1 MCGDG
6 EREEVVELLPVVQ
19 SLNIVYGQVLL
30 QFWTDTGEGKTERV
44 QRCGGREGG
53 GGRGE
58 RQRGRGR
65 GRGERQRGRGRG
77 RRQSKKGDEEV
88 SSPTHMAAQP
98 QATGCTMKVDDT
110 AENV

>member
-6 EREEVVELLPVVQ
+6 EREEVVKLLPVVQ

-30 QFWTDTGEGKTERV
+30 QLWTDTGERV

-58 RQRGRGR
+58 GRGWRGEWQRGGVAERGEWQRGGRGR
-65 GRGERQRGRGRG
+65 ERGEAEREGEREKTVKE
-77 RRQSKKGDEEV
+77 RR
-88 SSPTHMAAQP
+88 
-98 QATGCTMKVDDT
+98 
-110 AENV
+110 